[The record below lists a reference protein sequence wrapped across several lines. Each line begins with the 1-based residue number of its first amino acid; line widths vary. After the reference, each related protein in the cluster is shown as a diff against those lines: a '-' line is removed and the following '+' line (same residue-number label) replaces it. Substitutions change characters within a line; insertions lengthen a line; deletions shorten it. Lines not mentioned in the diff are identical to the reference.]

1 MYNQT
6 KMVVLLIK
14 HKADLSIKD
23 NDRKMAS
30 DYSKEK
36 GFKTIMQLLK

>member
-14 HKADLSIKD
+14 HKADLSVKY
-23 NDRKMAS
+23 NDVKIAS

-36 GFKTIMQLLK
+36 VLRPL